1 MNNLLAVGLIQ
12 FNIPMKERLRRIR
25 TNDLIVLLHLY
36 LHTTQIVVKADDLQL
51 FMPFKIILL
60 QKHDETDTI
69 IT

>member
-1 MNNLLAVGLIQ
+1 
-12 FNIPMKERLRRIR
+12 MKERLRRIR
-25 TNDLIVLLHLY
+25 TNYLIVLLHLY

-51 FMPFKIILL
+51 FMPFEILLL